1 MKQLLQS
8 FSHLKTIFKDELS
21 EFYVDTE
28 IEELYF
34 IFCEEF
40 LKLSKIDCRI
50 SQDFKLNETQILQ
63 FKEALQKLRAGLP
76 YQQILGKTEFYC
88 ETFFVNENV
97 LIPRPETE
105 ELVEIAI
112 KKIQERRAKNQGLNL
127 DFKILDIGTG
137 SGIIPVTLKKH
148 FPEAKVFALD
158 ISEKAIEVAKIN
170 AENLKAD
177 IEFLQQDYLNENLVG
192 LFDIIISNPPYIG
205 KNEISEIENSVKNFE
220 PNIAL
225 FSPTED
231 ALEFYIKIAKDCES
245 HLVKGGLLFLE
256 INQKLGTETLELF
269 QNLSHAE
276 LLQDLSRNDRFI
288 FGVK

>member
-1 MKQLLQS
+1 MKLLLQS
-8 FSHLKTIFKDELS
+8 FSDLKIIFKDELS
-21 EFYVDTE
+21 ECYSTTE
-28 IEELYF
+28 TEELYF
-34 IFCEEF
+34 IFCDEY
-40 LKLSKIDCRI
+40 LRLSKIDCRI
-50 SQDFKLNETQILQ
+50 SQNFLLNETQILQ
-63 FKEALQKLRAGLP
+63 FQDALQKLSTGLP
-76 YQQILGKTEFYC
+76 YQQILGKAEFFG
-88 ETFFVNENV
+88 ETFIVNENV

-137 SGIIPVTLKKH
+137 SGIIPVILKKH
-148 FPEAKVFALD
+148 FPDAKVFALD
-158 ISEKAIEVAKIN
+158 ISEKAIEVAKRN

-231 ALEFYIKIAKDCES
+231 ALEFYIKIAKDCEK
-245 HLVKGGLLFLE
+245 HLIKGGLLFLE
-256 INQKLGTETLELF
+256 INQKLRDETLELF

-276 LLQDLSRNDRFI
+276 LLQDLSGNDRFI
-288 FGVK
+288 FAIK

>member
-1 MKQLLQS
+1 MKLLLQS
-8 FSHLKTIFKDELS
+8 FSDLKIIFKDELS
-21 EFYVDTE
+21 ECYSTTE
-28 IEELYF
+28 TEELYF
-34 IFCEEF
+34 IFCDEY

-50 SQDFKLNETQILQ
+50 SQNFLLNETQILQ
-63 FKEALQKLRAGLP
+63 FQDALQKLSTGLP
-76 YQQILGKTEFYC
+76 YQQILGKAEFFG
-88 ETFFVNENV
+88 ETFIVNENV

-137 SGIIPVTLKKH
+137 SGIIPVILKKH
-148 FPEAKVFALD
+148 FPDAKVFALD
-158 ISEKAIEVAKIN
+158 ISEKAIEVAKRN

-231 ALEFYIKIAKDCES
+231 ALEFYIKIAKDCEK
-245 HLVKGGLLFLE
+245 HLIKGGLLFLE
-256 INQKLGTETLELF
+256 INQKLRDETLELF

-276 LLQDLSRNDRFI
+276 LLQDLSGNDRFI
-288 FGVK
+288 FAIK

>member
-1 MKQLLQS
+1 MKLFLQS
-8 FSHLKTIFKDELS
+8 YSDLKIIFKDELS
-21 EFYVDTE
+21 ECYSTTE

-34 IFCEEF
+34 IFCDEY

-63 FKEALQKLRAGLP
+63 FQDALQKLRAGLP
-76 YQQILGKTEFYC
+76 YQQILGKAEFFG
-88 ETFFVNENV
+88 ETFFVNANV

-112 KKIQERRAKNQGLNL
+112 KKIQEIRAKNQDLNL
-127 DFKILDIGTG
+127 DLKILDIGTG

-158 ISEKAIEVAKIN
+158 ISEKAIEVAKRN

-177 IEFLQQDYLNENLVG
+177 IEFLQHDYLNENLVG
-192 LFDIIISNPPYIG
+192 LFDVIISNPPYIG

-225 FSPTED
+225 FSPTDD
-231 ALEFYIKIAKDCES
+231 ALEFYIKIAKDCEN
-245 HLVKGGLLFLE
+245 HLKKGGLLFLE
-256 INQKLGTETLELF
+256 INQKLGDETLELF

-276 LLQDLSRNDRFI
+276 LLQDLSGNDRFI
-288 FGVK
+288 FGIK

>member
-1 MKQLLQS
+1 MKPHLQS
-8 FSHLKTIFKDELS
+8 FSDLKTIFKDELS
-21 EFYVDTE
+21 ECYSTTE
-28 IEELYF
+28 TEELYF
-34 IFCEEF
+34 IFCDEY

-50 SQDFKLNETQILQ
+50 SQNFLLNETQILQ
-63 FKEALQKLRAGLP
+63 FQDALQKLRPGLP
-76 YQQILGKTEFYC
+76 YQQILGKAEFFG

-112 KKIQERRAKNQGLNL
+112 KKIQERRAKNQDLIS

-158 ISEKAIEVAKIN
+158 ISEKAIEVAKRN
-170 AENLKAD
+170 AENLKVD

-192 LFDIIISNPPYIG
+192 LFDVIISNPPYIG
-205 KNEISEIENSVKNFE
+205 KNEISEIDNSVKNFE

-231 ALEFYIKIAKDCES
+231 ALEFYIKIAKDCEK
-245 HLVKGGLLFLE
+245 HLKKGGLLFLE
-256 INQKLGTETLELF
+256 INQKLGDETLELF
-269 QNLSHAE
+269 QNLSHAQ
-276 LLQDLSRNDRFI
+276 LLQDLSGNDRFI
-288 FGVK
+288 FCIK

>member
-1 MKQLLQS
+1 MKLLLQS
-8 FSHLKTIFKDELS
+8 FSDLKTIFKHELS

-34 IFCEEF
+34 IFCDEY
-40 LKLSKIDCRI
+40 LKLSKINCRL

-63 FKEALQKLRAGLP
+63 FQDALQKLRAGLP
-76 YQQILGKTEFYC
+76 YQQILRKAEFYG

-112 KKIQERRAKNQGLNL
+112 KKIQERITKNQDLNL
-127 DFKILDIGTG
+127 NFKILDIGTG
-137 SGIIPVTLKKH
+137 SGIIPIILKKH
-148 FPEAKVFALD
+148 FLEAKVFALD
-158 ISEKAIEVAKIN
+158 ISEKAIEVAKSN
-170 AENLKAD
+170 AENLKVD
-177 IEFLQQDYLNENLVG
+177 IAFLQQDYLNDNLVG
-192 LFDIIISNPPYIG
+192 LFDVIISNPPYIG

-231 ALEFYIKIAKDCES
+231 ALEFYIKIAKDCEK
-245 HLVKGGLLFLE
+245 HLKKGGLLFLE
-256 INQKLGTETLELF
+256 INQKLGEETLELF
-269 QNLSHAE
+269 QNPSHAE
-276 LLQDLSRNDRFI
+276 LLQDLSGNDRFI
-288 FGVK
+288 FAIK

>member
-1 MKQLLQS
+1 MKLILQS
-8 FSHLKTIFKDELS
+8 FSDLKIIFKDELS
-21 EFYVDTE
+21 ECYSTTE
-28 IEELYF
+28 TEELYF
-34 IFCEEF
+34 IFCDEY

-50 SQDFKLNETQILQ
+50 SQNFLLNETQILQ
-63 FKEALQKLRAGLP
+63 FQDALQKLRTGLP
-76 YQQILGKTEFYC
+76 YQQIVGKAEFFG

-112 KKIQERRAKNQGLNL
+112 KKIQERRAKNQNL
-127 DFKILDIGTG
+127 ISDLKILDIGTG
-137 SGIIPVTLKKH
+137 SGIIPVILKKH

-158 ISEKAIEVAKIN
+158 IFEKAIEVAKSN
-170 AENLKAD
+170 AENLKTD
-177 IEFLQQDYLNENLVG
+177 IAFLQQDYLNENLDG
-192 LFDIIISNPPYIG
+192 LFDVIISNPPYIG
-205 KNEISEIENSVKNFE
+205 KSEISEIENSVKNFE

-231 ALEFYIKIAKDCES
+231 ALIFYIKIAKDCEKY
-245 HLVKGGLLFLE
+245 LNKGGLMFLE

-276 LLQDLSRNDRFI
+276 LLEDLSGNDRFI
-288 FGVK
+288 FGIK